1 MVLIKTKKRNVC
13 CFVTII
19 LLLRITIYKPIKH
32 THMLYNVSNY
42 SEQEVQSTVANT
54 EIKLSENSSSMI
66 FKLFSKNI
74 YSNAIGSIVREVT
87 SNCFDSHIEAKVDTP
102 VLLKKWFDGETETH
116 YISFIDY
123 GVGMSPDRIK
133 NIFAVFFES
142 SKRADAEQIGGFG
155 LGSKTPLAYKR
166 STGLGEGEYD
176 NSYNVITNYD
186 GIKYTYLIFE
196 GESSPM
202 IALLYQEE
210 TTEHNGTEIR
220 IPVLYKDLGKFE
232 TEVIRQLYY
241 FKNIIFEGFN
251 SSSIVNDYQ
260 IIQCENFFYRGT
272 ECHSAMHVCL
282 GSVAYPIDYNA
293 LELSSGDYAI
303 PLALRFEIGELNV
316 TVSREQLDYNETTIK
331 LLKAKLEAAKEEVR
345 QMLIKQ
351 YENVQTLTQ
360 YLAVKKNFSQ
370 LFFTPEISVY
380 AKGLID
386 IKKISFLNYKYD
398 GVDIK
403 DENQMFRFFVD
414 ATMYGKPISKKAIRN
429 GRTVNGQFKFTIE
442 EIKKND
448 NLYHVD
454 GEFERNTKKQ
464 GYIKSLHERFYVL
477 KKSDMD
483 AKLIKDDDAGLEL
496 KLGDIEDNA
505 ILLEEMQE
513 EFFTLIQDNTPNY
526 DNLIIPAEYLERKK
540 RSVISEEI
548 KKSTIS
554 ISLMYGSNR
563 NIYKN
568 RVRAKMSDLMN
579 LKVPIV
585 YGTVDDY
592 SQMEAC
598 VTFFE
603 AMFNVPII
611 SEYTDKSYYA
621 SNPFKMMEGPLDKKQ
636 RSTGYQGFAFVL
648 LSQANLKLVKYLYN
662 PLTIEEFKSKYGK
675 RKLKVYEEFMKV
687 KEVHSAYSSLDALYK
702 AKEFNTLSTTWGAKI
717 IAAKDFITK
726 HRLSEKDAYYTN
738 TRFIEWCTGYQ
749 KQPLPASYQAAIDNI
764 NEIHELQQRNR
775 KTLNYISIP
784 YYLSDVNPEL
794 WDILLA
800 VMDLN

>member
-1 MVLIKTKKRNVC
+1 
-13 CFVTII
+13 
-19 LLLRITIYKPIKH
+19 
-32 THMLYNVSNY
+32 MLYNVSNY
-42 SEQEVQSTVANT
+42 SEQEVESTVVNT
-54 EIKLSENSSSMI
+54 EIKLSKNSSSMI

-102 VLLKKWFDGETETH
+102 VLLKKWFDGETETN
-116 YISFIDY
+116 YISFFDY
-123 GVGMSPDRIK
+123 GVGMSPDRIN

-196 GESSPM
+196 GASSPM

-220 IPVLYKDLGKFE
+220 IPVLSKDLGKFE

-241 FKNIIFEGFN
+241 FKNIIFEGFTN
-251 SSSIVNDYQ
+251 SNIVNDYQ
-260 IIQCENFFYRGT
+260 IIQCDNFFYRGT
-272 ECHSAMHVCL
+272 ECHSVMHVCL

-293 LELSSGDYAI
+293 LELSSSDYSI

-386 IKKISFLNYKYD
+386 IKKVAFLNYKYD
-398 GVDIK
+398 SIDIK

-414 ATMYGKPISKKAIRN
+414 ATMYGKKISTRAIN
-429 GRTVNGQFKFTIE
+429 KGRTVNGQFKHTIE

-454 GEFERNTKKQ
+454 GEFERNNKKQ

-477 KKSDMD
+477 KKSNIDS
-483 AKLIKDDDAGLEL
+483 KLIKDEDAGLEL
-496 KLGDIEDNA
+496 KVGEVEDN
-505 ILLEEMQE
+505 ITLLEEMQN

-526 DNLIIPAEYLERKK
+526 DNLIIPEEYLERKK
-540 RSVISEEI
+540 RIVISDEI

-554 ISLMYGSNR
+554 ISLMYKTSSY
-563 NIYKN
+563 IYKN
-568 RVRAKMSDLMN
+568 RIRVKMSDLMN

-585 YGTVDDY
+585 YGSVDDY
-592 SQMEAC
+592 SEMEAS
-598 VTFFE
+598 VHFFE

-611 SEYTDKSYYA
+611 SDYSEKSYY
-621 SNPFKMMEGPLDKKQ
+621 STNPFKMMEGPLDKTQ
-636 RSTGYQGFAFVL
+636 HSTGFQGFVFVL
-648 LSQANLKLVKYLYN
+648 LSQANIKLVKYLYN

-675 RKLKVYEEFMKV
+675 RKLKLYEDFMKT
-687 KEVHSAYSSLDALYK
+687 KEVHSVYGKLDALYK

-726 HRLSEKDAYYTN
+726 HRLSEKDVYHTHGH
-738 TRFIEWCTGYQ
+738 FIAKCTGYI
-749 KQPLPASYQAAIDNI
+749 KQPLPANYQAAIDNI
-764 NEIHELQQRNR
+764 NEIYELQQRNR
-775 KTLNYISIP
+775 KTLNYIHIP
-784 YYLSDVNPEL
+784 YYMGDVQPEL
-794 WDILLA
+794 WDVLLA